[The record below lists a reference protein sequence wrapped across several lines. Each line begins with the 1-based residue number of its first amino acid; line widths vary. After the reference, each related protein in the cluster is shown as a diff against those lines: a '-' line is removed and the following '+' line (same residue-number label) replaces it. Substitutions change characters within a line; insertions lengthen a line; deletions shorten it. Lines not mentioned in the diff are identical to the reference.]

1 MWAFVI
7 CQWLDENVCIVS
19 PIAAEWLHGYGC
31 TLCVYGIGAGS
42 WGIQVDGGLFSL
54 SVYVSTEV
62 SHTQESGLK
71 GSIGQVYAFRVRSL
85 YGINPDWL
93 LLRCTLPFCIKFAF
107 FFPGTTMAEQL
118 RVVFCYTETLL
129 FFKVYTSRQK
139 SATVAWLVELNT
151 GRLAVWVPLSPVHTV
166 VPLCKTLTTK
176 MQQNQNKTI

>member
-1 MWAFVI
+1 MIGWECLYSIPYRRRMIAR
-7 CQWLDENVCIVS
+7 LRLHTVCVRHRSGKLRDSSRWRFIFS
-19 PIAAEWLHGYGC
+19 EC
-31 TLCVYGIGAGS
+31 LCVHRGIA
-42 WGIQVDGGLFSL
+42 
-54 SVYVSTEV
+54 
-62 SHTQESGLK
+62 HSGEWTK
-71 GSIGQVYAFRVRSL
+71 RIGQVYAFRVRSL